1 MKHPNPMQLFRRY
14 ARLIAITAPATLL
27 LLLAPAFAGAD
38 DRPVIEVKFTIEGA
52 IFNQQINAAIQPEI
66 EEMISTRAEKTLGY
80 LNWMPSSPDTQE
92 TAQWHV
98 TLKVEKVP
106 VTTDD
111 GSTTS
116 GFIGT
121 LKHRGLLADEEV
133 PFDQTEEN
141 ETIYPLGRPIPAQE
155 QTILVDDISMQLD
168 KQLETL
174 FKSPQVKGFLRNIP
188 IVDEVIADND
198 LVLVP
203 VRKRDLR
210 TEADSVLAVEFKHN
224 EKSGRLDLETTDEV
238 TEEGQYEGYVIARVM
253 DLRLVPVTIVTPT
266 YWDEKLS
273 PIIDTAKEVKVF
285 MLSYSPSLSGGLDA
299 ENGIVSEPDS

>member
-1 MKHPNPMQLFRRY
+1 MKIASSILAIRRC
-14 ARLIAITAPATLL
+14 APTPAVAALAAFLL
-27 LLLAPAFAGAD
+27 LFAPAFAAAD
-38 DRPVIEVKFTIEGA
+38 DRPVIEVNFSIEGA
-52 IFNQQINAAIQPEI
+52 IFNEDINTAIRPEI
-66 EEMISTRAEKTLGY
+66 EQMISTRAEKSLGY
-80 LNWMPSSPDTQE
+80 LNWMPGSPDTQE

-121 LKHRGLLADEEV
+121 LEHRGVLAEQELA
-133 PFDQTEEN
+133 FDQTEEN
-141 ETIYPLGRPIPAQE
+141 ETIYPLGRPIPAQD
-155 QTILVDDISMQLD
+155 QTILMDDISMQLD

-174 FKSPQVKGFLRNIP
+174 FKSPQVKAFLRNIP
-188 IVDEVIADND
+188 IVDKVITDNE

-224 EKSGRLDLETTDEV
+224 EKNGRLDLETTDEV

-273 PIIDTAKEVKVF
+273 PIIDSAKEVKVF
-285 MLSYSPSLSGGLDA
+285 MLSYSPSLSGGLDT
-299 ENGIVSEPDS
+299 ENGVVSEPDL

>member
-1 MKHPNPMQLFRRY
+1 M
-14 ARLIAITAPATLL
+14 TATLL
-27 LLLAPAFAGAD
+27 LLLTPAYAGAD
-38 DRPVIEVKFTIEGA
+38 DRPVIEVKFSIEGA
-52 IFNQQINAAIQPEI
+52 IFNEEINQAIQPEI
-66 EEMISTRAEKTLGY
+66 EQMISTRAAKSLGY
-80 LNWMPSSPDTQE
+80 LNWIPSSPTLQE
-92 TAQWHV
+92 TAQWNV

-111 GSTTS
+111 GGTTS

-121 LKHRGLLADEEV
+121 LKHRGVLADQEFM
-133 PFDQTEEN
+133 FDQTEEN

-155 QTILVDDISMQLD
+155 RTILVNDISAQLD

-174 FKSPQVKGFLRNIP
+174 FKSPQVKAYLRNIP
-188 IVDEVIADND
+188 IVDEVIADNE
-198 LVLVP
+198 LVLIP
-203 VRKRDLR
+203 VKKRDLR

-224 EKSGRLDLETTDEV
+224 EKTGRLDLETTDEV

-253 DLRLVPVTIVTPT
+253 DLRLVPITIVTPT

-273 PIIDTAKEVKVF
+273 PIIDSAEEVKVF

-299 ENGIVSEPDS
+299 ENGVVSEPDS

>member
-1 MKHPNPMQLFRRY
+1 MTG
-14 ARLIAITAPATLL
+14 TAALAALL
-27 LLLAPAFAGAD
+27 LLFAPALAAAD
-38 DRPVIEVKFTIEGA
+38 DRPIIEVMFSIEGA
-52 IFNQQINAAIQPEI
+52 IFNEEINAAIQPEI
-66 EEMISTRAEKTLGY
+66 EQMISTRAEKTLGY
-80 LNWMPSSPDTQE
+80 LNWTPGSADTQE

-98 TLKVEKVP
+98 LLKVEKVP

-111 GSTTS
+111 GGTTS

-121 LKHRGLLADEEV
+121 LGHHGLLGDKKWAFEQIEDK
-133 PFDQTEEN
+133 

-155 QTILVDDISMQLD
+155 GTLLVNDISGQLD

-174 FKSPQVKGFLRNIP
+174 FKSPQVKDFLRNIP
-188 IVDEVIADND
+188 IVDQVIADNE

-210 TEADSVLAVEFKHN
+210 TEADSVLAVKFKHN

-253 DLRLVPVTIVTPT
+253 DLRLVPVTIATPT
-266 YWDEKLS
+266 YWDDKLS
-273 PIIDTAKEVKVF
+273 PIIDSAEDVKVF

-299 ENGIVSEPDS
+299 ENGVVSEPDS